1 MAPEHALDDVRR
13 AAGYRTVAEVAA
25 LAPRVAVLDPGST
38 LVAGAVE
45 LGDGVVLY
53 PGVVLSA
60 RGSGSITVGAGTVL
74 GPGPVS
80 VVADGGRVS
89 IGAGVVLGPGGVT
102 IVARRGSAVEVADEA
117 RLHGGAFVEGPAS
130 FGAGAQLL
138 GAVAV
143 RDVVLE
149 GGGDHAAPDPDD
161 RGGVIKG
168 TGRVHGA
175 RVGVGEVI
183 GVGAGGRPDT
193 SEHVVDRQRAHHPVD
208 RAI

>member
-38 LVAGAVE
+38 LVGGAVE

-53 PGVVLSA
+53 PGVVLFA
-60 RGSGSITVGAGTVL
+60 CGAGSVTIGAGTVL

-80 VVADGGRVS
+80 VIADGGRVS

-102 IVARRGSAVEVADEA
+102 IVARRDTAVEVGDSA

-130 FGAGAQLL
+130 LGAGAQLL
-138 GAVAV
+138 GTVAV

-149 GGGDHAAPDPDD
+149 GGEDHAASDPDA
-161 RGGVIKG
+161 RGGVVKG
-168 TGRVHGA
+168 SGRVHGA
-175 RVGVGEVI
+175 RVGVGEVV
-183 GVGAGGRPDT
+183 GVGAGARPEAAT
-193 SEHVVDRQRAHHPVD
+193 HEVDRQRAHHPPD
-208 RAI
+208 RTT

>member
-1 MAPEHALDDVRR
+1 MTAEHALDVVRR
-13 AAGYRTVAEVAA
+13 AAGYRTVREVAA

-38 LVAGAVE
+38 LVSGSVE

-60 RGSGSITVGAGTVL
+60 RGAGSITIAAGAVL

-80 VVADGGRVS
+80 VTADDAEVS
-89 IGAGVVLGPGGVT
+89 IGAQASLGPGGVT
-102 IVARRGSAVEVADEA
+102 IIARRGADVEVGSAV
-117 RLHGGAFVEGPAS
+117 RLQGGVFVEGPAS
-130 FGAGAQLL
+130 LGSGSQLL

-143 RDVVLE
+143 RDVVL
-149 GGGDHAAPDPDD
+149 GGGEDHSAPDPDD

-183 GVGAGGRPDT
+183 GVGSGARPGT
-193 SEHVVDRQRAHHPVD
+193 TRHEVDRQRAHHPVEPMS
-208 RAI
+208 